1 MTVQFATW
9 DKQYIPN
16 ADAPYWTTE
25 WKKIFIANMVLEN
38 LDRVEGSI
46 ETKEQLRAEAHF
58 IRAYSYFKLADVYC
72 LPYNQSTK
80 NEMGL
85 PIKKSTSFEEPIERA
100 SLESTWDMMKEDMEI
115 ALTLEKE
122 FGTFQGQKKIWRA
135 STVSVNAFAARFY
148 LTLNDYEKAEEYADL
163 ALSEYSYLRNYNTD
177 MRYSDLPTQVTIFNP
192 EPENVDIL
200 YPYTHDQQ
208 NIPTDK
214 FEWGE
219 SYYYRFLTNGSWNY
233 YPSQE
238 LLNLYDQDN
247 DLRYKYHIVENYSYA
262 RGIVDPPYSQP
273 GYIFFFKSDIL
284 SGPSVPE
291 MLLIKAEA
299 QTRQGRWNEGLTTVN
314 ILRNARMDQSA
325 PSTLIQLNATTQ
337 DEALVKILEER
348 RREMPFVSRWHDV
361 RRYNNNET
369 GIDDVEMTKIFY
381 PYNASIILKNDA
393 PILYTLEKNSR
404 RFANPIPEQ
413 ELLTSDWII
422 KQNTY

>member
-1 MTVQFATW
+1 
-9 DKQYIPN
+9 
-16 ADAPYWTTE
+16 
-25 WKKIFIANMVLEN
+25 
-38 LDRVEGSI
+38 
-46 ETKEQLRAEAHF
+46 
-58 IRAYSYFKLADVYC
+58 
-72 LPYNQSTK
+72 
-80 NEMGL
+80 
-85 PIKKSTSFEEPIERA
+85 
-100 SLESTWDMMKEDMEI
+100 
-115 ALTLEKE
+115 
-122 FGTFQGQKKIWRA
+122 
-135 STVSVNAFAARFY
+135 
-148 LTLNDYEKAEEYADL
+148 
-163 ALSEYSYLRNYNTD
+163 

-314 ILRNARMDQSA
+314 ILRNARMD
-325 PSTLIQLNATTQ
+325 
-337 DEALVKILEER
+337 
-348 RREMPFVSRWHDV
+348 
-361 RRYNNNET
+361 
-369 GIDDVEMTKIFY
+369 
-381 PYNASIILKNDA
+381 
-393 PILYTLEKNSR
+393 
-404 RFANPIPEQ
+404 
-413 ELLTSDWII
+413 
-422 KQNTY
+422 